1 MKKATIGSAF
11 GIGAIIGLVILFR
24 VSILVKNIIF
34 PPKIEPPNHAYDI
47 LPAIQFP
54 KNVIEQNLTY
64 SLNTIS
70 GELPDFPDR
79 LNVFPIIQPE
89 PNLLNLDHA
98 KEKALAI
105 GFITLA
111 GNLLPETALGDSVY
125 QWKETSGINRT
136 FTINTVNFNFNLESD
151 YLTSI
156 TVLGAQYL
164 SSQENAIQVSQSFL
178 DAITLFPDDIDLTK
192 TNIPNQTAK
201 YITYPQLF
209 SVKNGEL
216 IPTTS
221 LSKAQIIRVDLY
233 QKDMEYELNT
243 GVTNDQKVLKRVS
256 MKLPIMYPHPPYST
270 MNFFV
275 GSGQG
280 DARVVAANFSHQE
293 INIPAQDE
301 EEATYALKPAAD
313 AFKELKDGKAYIAS
327 YNGSDTQILIK
338 DVYLAYYLGETA
350 QGYLMPVYVF
360 EGENGFF
367 AYVSAVST
375 TWIQ

>member
-11 GIGAIIGLVILFR
+11 GIGAIIVLVVLFR
-24 VSILVKNIIF
+24 VSILVKNVLF
-34 PPKIEPPNHAYDI
+34 PPKIEPANHAYDI

-54 KNVIEQNLTY
+54 ENIVAQNLTY

-70 GELPDFPDR
+70 GELPEFPDR
-79 LNVFPIIQPE
+79 INVFPVIHPE

-98 KEKALAI
+98 KEKALSL
-105 GFITLA
+105 GFINIA

-125 QWKETSGINRT
+125 QWKETSGINRK
-136 FTINTVNFNFNLESD
+136 FTINTVNFNFDLKSD
-151 YLTSI
+151 YITSI
-156 TVLGAQYL
+156 TVLTAQYL
-164 SSQENAIQVSQSFL
+164 SSQDNAIQVSHSFL
-178 DAITLFPDDIDLTK
+178 DTINLFPDDINLEK
-192 TNIPNQTAK
+192 TTTPNQTAK
-201 YITYPQLF
+201 YVTYPQLF
-209 SVKNGEL
+209 SIKNGEL

-243 GVTNDQKVLKRVS
+243 GVTNDQKVLKRIE

-270 MNFFV
+270 MSFLV

-280 DARVVAANFSHQE
+280 DARVVSADFVHQE
-293 INIPAQDE
+293 IQLPAKDE
-301 EEATYALKPAAD
+301 EEATYPLKAAQT
-313 AFKELKDGKAYIAS
+313 AFKELKDGNAYIAA
-327 YNGSDTQILIK
+327 YNGADTQILIK
-338 DVYLAYYLGETA
+338 DVYLAYYLGEKE
-350 QGYLMPVYVF
+350 QSYLMPVYVF

-375 TWIQ
+375 DWIQ